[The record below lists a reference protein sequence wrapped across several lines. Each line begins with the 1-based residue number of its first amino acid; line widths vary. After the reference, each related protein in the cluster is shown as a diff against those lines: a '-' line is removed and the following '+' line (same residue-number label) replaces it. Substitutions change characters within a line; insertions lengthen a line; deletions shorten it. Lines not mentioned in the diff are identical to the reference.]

1 MEFLIVGSIILLI
14 LGMMFETFGSKLSNI
29 LGTTLIGLCLLDWIV
44 LFVWSIV
51 KIIILIFNF

>member
-1 MEFLIVGSIILLI
+1 MEFLVLGSVVLLI
-14 LGMMFETFGSKLSNI
+14 LGMLFETFETKFFNT
-29 LGTTLIGLCLLDWIV
+29 LGIIFIGLCLLDWIV

>member
-1 MEFLIVGSIILLI
+1 MEFLIVGSVILLI

-29 LGTTLIGLCLLDWIV
+29 LGTTLISLCLLDWIV

-51 KIIILIFNF
+51 KIFILII